1 MRGVIIHA
9 PKDLRI
15 EETPDAVLGP
25 NDVRVRIRMGGIC
38 GSDLHYYNHGGTGF
52 IRLKEPMALGHEVAG
67 VVSEVGSGVSH
78 LAVGARVAVNPSR
91 HCGHCQY
98 CEEGLTNHCLDMRF
112 FGSAMRFPHV
122 QGAFRESLV
131 VDAAQ
136 ALPVADSVSM
146 EEASMAEPLAVCLHA
161 VSRAGSLVGK
171 RVLLIGCGPIGNL
184 VIVAARNAGAEEII
198 ATDVQ
203 NFALDLARRCDADE
217 TLNVGEAP
225 EGLKNYVAAT
235 RKLDVIFEASGN
247 AAALKAAVE
256 SLRPRGLVVQV
267 GLGSEMALP
276 TNIIVTREIE
286 VRGTFRF
293 TSEFALAVDLMN
305 RGRVNVKPLVTAKV
319 PFVEARSAFEIAG
332 DRARSAKVLLD
343 FG

>member
-15 EETPDAVLGP
+15 EEAPDAALGP
-25 NDVRVRIRMGGIC
+25 TDVRVRIRMGGIC
-38 GSDLHYYNHGGTGF
+38 GSDLHYFNHGGSGF

-67 VVSEVGSGVSH
+67 IVSELGSGVSH
-78 LAVGARVAVNPSR
+78 LAIGARVAVNPSR
-91 HCGHCQY
+91 HCDHCQY
-98 CEEGLTNHCLDMRF
+98 CEEGLSNHCLDMRF
-112 FGSAMRFPHV
+112 MGSAMRFPHV

-131 VDAAQ
+131 VDSAQ
-136 ALPVADSVSM
+136 AIPVADSVSM
-146 EEASMAEPLAVCLHA
+146 EEAAMAEPLAVCLHA

-171 RVLLIGCGPIGNL
+171 RVLVIGCGPIGNL

-203 NFALDLARRCDADE
+203 TFALDLARRCGADR
-217 TLNVGEAP
+217 TIQVGEAP
-225 EGLKNYVAAT
+225 EGLKDYVAAAG
-235 RKLDVIFEASGN
+235 KLDVIFEASGN
-247 AAALKAAVE
+247 AAALKSAIE
-256 SLRPRGLVVQV
+256 WLRPRGLVVQV
-267 GLGSEMALP
+267 GLGGEMALP
-276 TNIIVTREIE
+276 TNIVVTREIE

-305 RGRVNVKPLVTAKV
+305 RGRVDVKPLITAKV

>member
-15 EETPDAVLGP
+15 EEIADVALGP
-25 NDVRVRIRMGGIC
+25 TDVRVRIRMGGIC
-38 GSDLHYYNHGGTGF
+38 GSDLHYFNHGGTGF

-67 VVSEVGSGVSH
+67 IVSEVGSQVSH
-78 LAVGARVAVNPSR
+78 LAIGSRVAVNPSR

-98 CEEGLTNHCLDMRF
+98 CEEGLHNHCLDMRF
-112 FGSAMRFPHV
+112 MGSAMRFPHV

-136 ALPVADSVSM
+136 AIPVAESVSM

-171 RVLLIGCGPIGNL
+171 RVLVIGCGPIGNL
-184 VIVAARNAGAEEII
+184 VIVAARNAGADEII

-203 NFALDLARRCDADE
+203 AFALDLARKCGADR
-217 TLNVGEAP
+217 TLHVGEAP
-225 EGLKNYVAAT
+225 ESLKDYVAANG
-235 RKLDVIFEASGN
+235 RLDVVFEASGN
-247 AAALKAAVE
+247 SAALKAAIE
-256 SLRPRGLVVQV
+256 LLRPRGLVVQV
-267 GLGSEMALP
+267 GLGAEMALP
-276 TNIIVTREIE
+276 TNIVVTREIE
-286 VRGTFRF
+286 IRGTFRF

-305 RGRVNVKPLVTAKV
+305 RGRVNVKPLITAQI

>member
-15 EETPDAVLGP
+15 EEAPDAALGP

-38 GSDLHYYNHGGTGF
+38 GSDLHYFNHGGSGF

-67 VVSEVGSGVSH
+67 IVSEVGSAVSH
-78 LAVGARVAVNPSR
+78 LAIGARVAVNPSR

-98 CEEGLTNHCLDMRF
+98 CEEGLSNHCLDMRF
-112 FGSAMRFPHV
+112 LGSAMRFPHV

-146 EEASMAEPLAVCLHA
+146 EEASMSEPLAVCLHA

-171 RVLLIGCGPIGNL
+171 RVLVIGCGPIGNL

-203 NFALDLARRCDADE
+203 SFALDLARKCGADQII
-217 TLNVGEAP
+217 NVGDSP
-225 EGLKNYVAAT
+225 EGMKDYVASAG
-235 RKLDVIFEASGN
+235 KLDVIFEASGN
-247 AAALKAAVE
+247 SAASKAAIE
-256 SLRPRGLVVQV
+256 LLRPRGIVVQV

-276 TNIIVTREIE
+276 TNIVVTREIE
-286 VRGTFRF
+286 IRGTFRF
-293 TSEFALAVDLMN
+293 TGEFALAVDLMN
-305 RGRVNVKPLVTAKV
+305 RGRVNVKPLITAKI

>member
-15 EETPDAVLGP
+15 EEIADVALGP
-25 NDVRVRIRMGGIC
+25 TDVRVRIRMGGIC
-38 GSDLHYYNHGGTGF
+38 GSDLHYFNHGGTGF

-67 VVSEVGSGVSH
+67 IVSEVGSQVSH
-78 LAVGARVAVNPSR
+78 LAIGARVAVNPSR

-98 CEEGLTNHCLDMRF
+98 CEEGLHNHCLDMRF
-112 FGSAMRFPHV
+112 MGSAMRFPHV

-136 ALPVADSVSM
+136 AIPVAESVSM

-171 RVLLIGCGPIGNL
+171 RVLVIGCGPIGNL

-203 NFALDLARRCDADE
+203 AFALDLARKCGADR
-217 TLNVGEAP
+217 TIDVAEAP
-225 EGLKNYVAAT
+225 ESLKDYVAASG
-235 RKLDVIFEASGN
+235 KFDVVFEASGN
-247 AAALKAAVE
+247 SAALKAAIE
-256 SLRPRGLVVQV
+256 LLRPRGFVVQV
-267 GLGSEMALP
+267 GLGAEMTLP
-276 TNIIVTREIE
+276 TNIVVTREIE
-286 VRGTFRF
+286 IRGTFRF

-305 RGRVNVKPLVTAKV
+305 RGRVDVKPLITARI
-319 PFVEARSAFEIAG
+319 PFVEARSAFESAG